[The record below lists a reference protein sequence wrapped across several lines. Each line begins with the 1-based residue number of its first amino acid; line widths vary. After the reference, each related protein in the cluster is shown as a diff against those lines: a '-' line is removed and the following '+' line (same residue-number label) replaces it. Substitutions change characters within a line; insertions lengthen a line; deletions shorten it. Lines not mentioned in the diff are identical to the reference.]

1 MKRLNK
7 INQAG
12 FSLIE
17 VITVLVIM
25 GILSVGLSLG
35 LIKSVEQY
43 ILASEANQLSQK
55 AQVALARLKKEL
67 TEASTVTNKDAT
79 QIYYT
84 RLYSPPSCQ
93 QAAGC
98 QYRIR
103 NFGNQILLEGIN
115 PVVASQVLINN
126 VATYT
131 GSDVFLTFK
140 DFTTP
145 TPLDLNIETSNTV
158 NNLAKINVLLLLNY
172 GTNQTLRFNTT
183 INPRRGA
190 KLNAPALN

>member
-93 QAAGC
+93 RALGC
-98 QYRIR
+98 DYRIQ
-103 NFGNQILLEGIN
+103 NSGNQILLEGIN

-131 GSDVFLTFK
+131 GSDVFLSFK
-140 DFTTP
+140 DFSNA
-145 TPLDLNIETSNTV
+145 DWNIETGNTV

-172 GTNQTLRFNTT
+172 GSGQTLRFNAT
-183 INPRRGA
+183 INPRRGS
-190 KLNAPALN
+190 KLNTPALN